1 MDLEPLNLPE
11 LIGNRVHLRG
21 WRPAD
26 IATVQEASQDS
37 LIPLI
42 TTVPATA
49 GEAEAR
55 AFIERQHGRMK
66 TRLGYAFAIADGE
79 DRAIGHINMFFST
92 GSGARAS
99 LGYWIAPSQR
109 RNGYAADA
117 LSTLTSWARHHD
129 DLDRLELYVEP
140 WNEGSWRAAEQAG
153 YAREGLLRAWER
165 IDGKPRDMFM
175 YAQLTAKALAEMR
188 PERLGEASH
197 EPPDQS

>member
-1 MDLEPLNLPE
+1 MVMEPLRLPT

-37 LIPLI
+37 FIPLI
-42 TTVPATA
+42 TTVPTTA
-49 GEAEAR
+49 GEAEAL
-55 AFIERQHGRMK
+55 AFIERQQDRMR
-66 TRLGYAFAIADGE
+66 TRRGYAFAIADG
-79 DRAIGHINMFFST
+79 DDMAIGHINLFFST
-92 GSGARAS
+92 DSGARAS
-99 LGYWIAPSQR
+99 LGYWVAPSQR

-129 DLDRLELYVEP
+129 DIDRLELYVEP

-165 IDGKPRDMFM
+165 VDGRPRDMFM
-175 YAQLTAKALAEMR
+175 YAQLTAKALAETG
-188 PERLGEASH
+188 PETGKRSP
-197 EPPDQS
+197 EPFDRS